1 MINMLFAG
9 WEIKR
14 KTKKDV
20 LKNRL
25 ILNFFI
31 LAAFSSPVSSQK
43 NDFSG
48 VKCRAKFKV
57 AL

>member
-1 MINMLFAG
+1 MLFAG

-14 KTKKDV
+14 KTTKDV
-20 LKNRL
+20 LKSRL